1 MVLYV
6 LKMKAELENI
16 ATISIVETT
25 MWEMDFQQ
33 SGGSEVKAGVVVSP
47 AEELELEGSKGTAH
61 AVLKC
66 VRSAPELIRP
76 PCRHVSV
83 RACGLHTF
91 AGSWCTCRRWWQGR
105 GCVVESVA
113 AVLSLLRMVPRRSGG
128 AERPTAASSCSRCPV
143 TQSHTGLRSL
153 GSSAPSFVSSAAAAN
168 L

>member
-76 PCRHVSV
+76 P
-83 RACGLHTF
+83 
-91 AGSWCTCRRWWQGR
+91 SWCTCRRWWQGR